1 MLWTT
6 IKNIFKDK
14 TCIFS
19 WHFFL
24 KTTILKWET
33 NKLELKNKNQ
43 NTIIKTK
50 QTMFEYKSMLLFVFC
65 FKNNHFEVRNQQ
77 TWIEKQKSIHN
88 NQSKTN
94 HVRKQKHALFYFLC
108 LKTTILKWEKNR
120 LELKSKNQITIIKTK
135 QTMFESKNM
144 LLSDIFCIKKPS
156 WSEKPTNLNWK
167 TKMETQ

>member
-33 NKLELKNKNQ
+33 NKLELNNKNQ

-50 QTMFEYKSMLLFVFC
+50 QTMFEYKSMLLSVF
-65 FKNNHFEVRNQQ
+65 
-77 TWIEKQKSIHN
+77 
-88 NQSKTN
+88 
-94 HVRKQKHALFYFLC
+94 C
-108 LKTTILKWEKNR
+108 LKTTILKWETNK
-120 LELKSKNQITIIKTK
+120 LELKNKNQYTIIKAK
-135 QTMFESKNM
+135 QTMFENKNM
-144 LLSDIFCIKKPS
+144 LFSIFFV
-156 WSEKPTNLNWK
+156 
-167 TKMETQ
+167 